1 MFDGSKSRLP
11 ARGLAVGAAAVAL
24 ALGVLA
30 LGAPAAQAAPP
41 CAGRL
46 VKKIPFATGQ
56 IQLYKTRSHACA
68 VTVARRPG
76 VRQHMSVSVQPRG
89 GRAVK
94 DSGRF
99 TRMAGPVTVHAVN
112 RCVRV
117 AGSVGAKSAASGW
130 ILC

>member
-11 ARGLAVGAAAVAL
+11 ARGLAVCASALAL
-24 ALGVLA
+24 ALGVP
-30 LGAPAAQAAPP
+30 GAPSAQAAAP

-46 VKKIPFATGQ
+46 VKTVPFATGQ
-56 IQLYKTRSHACA
+56 VHVYKTRTHACA
-68 VTVARRPG
+68 VTISRRPG
-76 VRQHMSVSVQPRG
+76 VRRQMSVSIQPRG

-117 AGSVGAKSAASGW
+117 TGSVGSKSAASGW